1 MLCRS
6 WCYVG
11 VMVLCR
17 GHGVMKVSWCYV
29 GVMVLCRGHGV
40 M

>member
-1 MLCRS
+1 MLCRVMVLCRGHGVMKGS

-17 GHGVMKVSWCYV
+17 GHGVM
-29 GVMVLCRGHGV
+29 
-40 M
+40 